1 MPTNVSPEY
10 KTAEAD
16 FRRARTPEDRLA
28 ALREMLRT
36 LPKHKGTEHLQAD
49 IRTRI
54 KELTEELAGPR
65 KGGARTGPAHV
76 VRPEGAGQVALL
88 GPPNSGKSALHA
100 RVTGSHAAVGPYP
113 FTTQFPQPG
122 MLPHL
127 DVGIQLVD
135 LPPVA
140 KQHPVPWLG
149 NALQPADAALLVVDL
164 CDPACVEQVL
174 EVHDL
179 LAERRV
185 HLLGNWPKPDADGHR
200 HTDAHAVSAAG
211 DDEDEDDDPFA
222 IRLPTL
228 LVATKADLVDHY
240 DEELAAFRELTGRD
254 YPSVTVSAETGAG
267 LDAIGAFL
275 FEHLGV
281 VRVYTK
287 IPGQPPDLSRPFTV
301 RHGQTVEDVTTLIHK
316 ELVETLRWARLWRGE
331 IEGLQVGKHHVVED
345 GDILE
350 IHTH

>member
-10 KTAEAD
+10 KRAEAE
-16 FRRARTPEDRLA
+16 FRQARTPEDRLA

-36 LPKHKGTEHLQAD
+36 LPKHKGTEHVQAD

-76 VRPEGAGQVALL
+76 VHPDGAGQVALL
-88 GPPNSGKSALHA
+88 GPPNSGKSALHD
-100 RVTGSHAAVGPYP
+100 RLTGSHAPVGPFP

-122 MLPHL
+122 MLAHL
-127 DVGIQLVD
+127 DIGIQLVD

-140 KQHPVPWLG
+140 SQHPVPWLA
-149 NALQPADAALLVVDL
+149 NSLQPADGALLVVDL
-164 CDPACVEQVL
+164 GDPECVDQVL
-174 EVHDL
+174 ELHDL
-179 LAERRV
+179 LAARKVFLVPE
-185 HLLGNWPKPDADGHR
+185 WDGQP
-200 HTDAHAVSAAG
+200 
-211 DDEDEDDDPFA
+211 DEDGDPFA
-222 IRLPTL
+222 QHLPTL
-228 LVATKADLVDHY
+228 LVATKADKVAHY
-240 DEELAAFRELTGRD
+240 DEELAAFAELTGRD

-287 IPGQPPDLSRPFTV
+287 IPGQPPDLKRPFTV
-301 RHGQTVEDVTTLIHK
+301 RRGQTVEDVAALIHK
-316 ELVETLRWARLWRGE
+316 DLVAQLRWARLWRGD
-331 IEGLQVGKHHVVED
+331 IEGLQLGKNSVVED

-350 IHTH
+350 IHIH

>member
-1 MPTNVSPEY
+1 MPTNVTPDY
-10 KTAEAD
+10 KKAEAE
-16 FRRARTPEDRLA
+16 FRQARTPEDRLA
-28 ALREMLRT
+28 GLREMLRT

-49 IRTRI
+49 IKSRI

-76 VRPEGAGQVALL
+76 VHPDGAGQVALL
-88 GPPNSGKSALHA
+88 GPPNSGKSALHD
-100 RVTGSHAAVGPYP
+100 RLTGSHAAVGPFP

-122 MLPHL
+122 MLGHL
-127 DVGIQLVD
+127 DIGIQLVD

-140 KQHPVPWLG
+140 AQHPVPWLA
-149 NALQPADAALLVVDL
+149 NALQPADGVLLVVDL
-164 CDPACVEQVL
+164 GDPECVDQIFEL
-174 EVHDL
+174 HDL
-179 LAERRV
+179 LADRKV
-185 HLLGNWPKPDADGHR
+185 FLTGNW
-200 HTDAHAVSAAG
+200 AA
-211 DDEDEDDDPFA
+211 EDQEELEDPFA
-222 IRLPTL
+222 QLLPTL
-228 LVATKADLVDHY
+228 LVAAKADQVDHY
-240 DEELAAFRELTGRD
+240 EEELAAFRELTGRD

-287 IPGQPPDLSRPFTV
+287 IPGQPPDRSRPFTV
-301 RHGQTVEDVTTLIHK
+301 RRGQTVEDVATLIHK
-316 ELVETLRWARLWRGE
+316 DLVATLRWARLWRGD
-331 IEGLQVGKHHVVED
+331 IEGLQVGKNSLVED

>member
-1 MPTNVSPEY
+1 MPTNATPEY
-10 KTAEAD
+10 KKAEAE
-16 FRRARTPEDRLA
+16 FRQARTPEDRLA
-28 ALREMLRT
+28 GLREMLRT
-36 LPKHKGTEHLQAD
+36 LPKHKGTEHVQAD

-76 VRPEGAGQVALL
+76 VHPDGVGQVALL
-88 GPPNSGKSALHA
+88 GPPNSGKSALHD
-100 RVTGSHAAVGPYP
+100 RLTGSHAPVGPFP

-127 DVGIQLVD
+127 DIGIQLVD

-140 KQHPVPWLG
+140 SLHPVPWLA
-149 NALQPADAALLVVDL
+149 NALQPAEGALLVVDL
-164 CDPACVEQVL
+164 GDPECVEMVL
-174 EVHDL
+174 ELHDL
-179 LAERRV
+179 LAAKKV
-185 HLLGNWPKPDADGHR
+185 FLTGNW
-200 HTDAHAVSAAG
+200 TS
-211 DDEDEDDDPFA
+211 EQEELDDPFA
-222 IRLPTL
+222 QLLPTL
-228 LVATKADLVDHY
+228 LVAAKADQVEHY

-254 YPSVTVSAETGAG
+254 YPSVTASAETGTG
-267 LDAIGAFL
+267 LDAVGAFL

-301 RHGQTVEDVTTLIHK
+301 RQGQTVEDVATLIHK
-316 ELVETLRWARLWRGE
+316 DLVATLRWARLWRGE
-331 IEGLQVGKHHVVED
+331 IEGLQVGKNSLVED

>member
-1 MPTNVSPEY
+1 MPTNVTPEY
-10 KTAEAD
+10 KKAEAD
-16 FRRARTPEDRLA
+16 FRAARTTEDRLA
-28 ALREMLRT
+28 GLKEMLRT

-54 KELTEELAGPR
+54 KELTDELAGPR

-76 VRPEGAGQVALL
+76 VHPEGAGQVALL

-100 RVTGSHAAVGPYP
+100 RLTGSHAAVGPYP
-113 FTTQFPQPG
+113 FTTQFPLPG

-127 DVGIQLVD
+127 DVAIQLVD

-140 KQHPVPWLG
+140 SQHPVPWLA

-164 CDPACVEQVL
+164 CDPACVDQVL
-174 EVHDL
+174 ELHDL

-185 HLLGNWPKPDADGHR
+185 HLVPDWEKPA
-200 HTDAHAVSAAG
+200 
-211 DDEDEDDDPFA
+211 DEDDDPFA

-240 DEELAAFRELTGRD
+240 DEELAAFAELTGRS
-254 YPSVTVSAETGAG
+254 YPSVTVSAETGEG
-267 LDAIGAFL
+267 LDTIGPFL

-301 RHGQTVEDVTTLIHK
+301 RHGQTVEDVTVLIHK
-316 ELVETLRWARLWRGE
+316 DLLENLRWARLWRGE
-331 IEGLQVGKHHVVED
+331 IEGLQVGKHHVLED
-345 GDILE
+345 RDVLE

>member
-1 MPTNVSPEY
+1 MARRMPTNVSPEY
-10 KTAEAD
+10 KRAEAE
-16 FRRARTPEDRLA
+16 FRSARTAEDRLA
-28 ALREMLRT
+28 AMREMLRT

-54 KELTEELAGPR
+54 KELTDELAGPR

-76 VRPEGAGQVALL
+76 VHPDGAGQVALV
-88 GPPNSGKSALHA
+88 GPPNSGKSALHH
-100 RVTGSHAAVGPYP
+100 RLTGSHAAVGPFP
-113 FTTQFPQPG
+113 FTTQVPQPG

-127 DVGIQLVD
+127 DIGIQLVD

-140 KQHPVPWLG
+140 SEHPVPWLG

-164 CDPACVEQVL
+164 GDPGCVDQLL
-174 EVHDL
+174 ELHDL

-185 HLLGNWPKPDADGHR
+185 FL
-200 HTDAHAVSAAG
+200 TG
-211 DDEDEDDDPFA
+211 DWSSLAIEAPGVDEDDDPFA
-222 IRLPTL
+222 IHIPTL
-228 LVATKADLVDHY
+228 LVAAKADLVDHY
-240 DEELAAFRELTGRD
+240 DDELAAFRELTGRS

-287 IPGQPPDLSRPFTV
+287 IPGQPPDRSRPFTV
-301 RHGQTVEDVTTLIHK
+301 RRGQTVEDVAVLIHK
-316 ELVETLRWARLWRGE
+316 DLLATLRWARLWRGD
-331 IEGLQVGKHHVVED
+331 IEGLQVGKNHPVED
-345 GDILE
+345 GDVLE

>member
-10 KTAEAD
+10 KKAEAE
-16 FRRARTPEDRLA
+16 FRQARTPEERLA
-28 ALREMLRT
+28 GLREMLRT

-54 KELTEELAGPR
+54 KELTDELSGPR
-65 KGGARTGPAHV
+65 KGGAHTGPAHV
-76 VRPEGAGQVALL
+76 VHPDGAGQVALL

-100 RVTGSHAAVGPYP
+100 RLTGSHAAVGEYP
-113 FTTQFPQPG
+113 FTTQWPQPG
-122 MLPHL
+122 MLPHF

-140 KQHPVPWLG
+140 SQHPVPWLA
-149 NALQPADAALLVVDL
+149 NALQPADGALLVVDL
-164 CDPACVEQVL
+164 GDPDCVDQVL

-185 HLLGNWPKPDADGHR
+185 FLTPEWGP
-200 HTDAHAVSAAG
+200 SAAEDAG
-211 DDEDEDDDPFA
+211 PDGDEDDDPFA
-222 IRLPTL
+222 IHLPTL
-228 LVATKADLVDHY
+228 LVATKADRADHY
-240 DEELAAFRELTGRD
+240 DEELAAFRELTGRC

-267 LDAIGAFL
+267 LDAVGAFL
-275 FEHLGV
+275 FERLGV

-301 RHGQTVEDVTTLIHK
+301 RRGQTVEDVATLIHK
-316 ELVETLRWARLWRGE
+316 DLVATLRWARLWRGE
-331 IEGLQVGKHHVVED
+331 IEGLQVGKHHEVED

>member
-1 MPTNVSPEY
+1 MPTNATAEY
-10 KTAEAD
+10 KKAEAD

-28 ALREMLRT
+28 GLREMLRT

-65 KGGARTGPAHV
+65 KGGARTGPTHV
-76 VRPEGAGQVALL
+76 VHPEGAGQVALL
-88 GPPNSGKSALHA
+88 GPPNSGKSSLHD
-100 RVTGSHAAVGPYP
+100 RLTGSHAAVGPFP
-113 FTTQFPQPG
+113 FTTQTPQPG

-140 KQHPVPWLG
+140 SQHPVPWLA
-149 NALQPADAALLVVDL
+149 NALQPADGAMLVVDL
-164 CDPACVEQVL
+164 SDPECVDQVL
-174 EVHDL
+174 ELHDL
-179 LAERRV
+179 LADRRV
-185 HLLGNWPKPDADGHR
+185 FL
-200 HTDAHAVSAAG
+200 TG
-211 DDEDEDDDPFA
+211 DWTGTEENEDPFA
-222 IRLPTL
+222 VVLPTL
-228 LVATKADLVDHY
+228 LVAAKADQVEHY

-254 YPSVTVSAETGAG
+254 YPWVTVSAELGAG

-287 IPGQPPDLSRPFTV
+287 IPGQPPDLKRPFTV
-301 RHGQTVEDVTTLIHK
+301 RRGQTVEDVAALIHK
-316 ELVETLRWARLWRGE
+316 DLVAHLRWARLWRGD
-331 IEGLQVGKHHVVED
+331 IEGLQVGKHSLVED
-345 GDILE
+345 GDVLE

>member
-10 KTAEAD
+10 KKAEAE
-16 FRRARTPEDRLA
+16 FRQARTPEDRLA
-28 ALREMLRT
+28 GLKEMLRT
-36 LPKHKGTEHLQAD
+36 VPKHKGTEHLQAD
-49 IRTRI
+49 IKSRI
-54 KELTEELAGPR
+54 KDLTEELAGPR

-76 VRPEGAGQVALL
+76 VHPDGAGQVALL
-88 GPPNSGKSALHA
+88 GPPNTGKSALHA
-100 RVTGSHAAVGPYP
+100 RLTGSHAAVGPYP
-113 FTTQFPQPG
+113 FTTQAPQPG
-122 MLPHL
+122 MVPHQ
-127 DVGIQLVD
+127 DIGIQLVD
-135 LPPVA
+135 LPPVSSE
-140 KQHPVPWLG
+140 HPIPWLA

-179 LAERRV
+179 LAARRI
-185 HLLGNWPKPDADGHR
+185 HLTADWNRFTSAEPDGR
-200 HTDAHAVSAAG
+200 SLPAG
-211 DDEDEDDDPFA
+211 DEDDDPFA

-228 LVATKADLVDHY
+228 LVATKADQVDHY

-254 YPSVTVSAETGAG
+254 YPYVTVSVETGAG
-267 LDAIGAFL
+267 LDAIGSFL

-301 RHGQTVEDVTTLIHK
+301 RHGQTVEDVARLIHK
-316 ELVETLRWARLWRGE
+316 DLVESLKWARLWRGD
-331 IEGLQVGKHHVVED
+331 IEGLQVGKHSVVED

>member
-10 KTAEAD
+10 KRAEAG
-16 FRRARTPEDRLA
+16 FRQARTPEDRLA

-49 IRTRI
+49 IRSRI
-54 KELTEELAGPR
+54 KELTDELSGPR
-65 KGGARTGPAHV
+65 KGGAHTGPAHV
-76 VRPEGAGQVALL
+76 VHPDGAGQVALL

-100 RVTGSHAAVGPYP
+100 RLTGSHAAVGEYP
-113 FTTQFPQPG
+113 FTTQFAQPG

-140 KQHPVPWLG
+140 AEHPVPWLA
-149 NALQPADAALLVVDL
+149 NALEPADAALLVVDL
-164 CDPACVEQVL
+164 GDPDCVDRVL
-174 EVHDL
+174 EVHDV
-179 LAERRV
+179 LADRRV
-185 HLLGNWPKPDADGHR
+185 FLTPEWRP
-200 HTDAHAVSAAG
+200 AAG
-211 DDEDEDDDPFA
+211 NGGGPGSDDDDPFA
-222 IRLPTL
+222 VHLPAL
-228 LVATKADLVDHY
+228 LVATKADRVDHY
-240 DEELAAFRELTGRD
+240 DEELAAFRELTGRW

-267 LDAIGAFL
+267 LDLLGAFL

-301 RHGQTVEDVTTLIHK
+301 RRGQTVEDVATLIHK
-316 ELVETLRWARLWRGE
+316 DLVAGLRWARLWRGD
-331 IEGLQVGKHHVVED
+331 IEGLQVGKHHEVED